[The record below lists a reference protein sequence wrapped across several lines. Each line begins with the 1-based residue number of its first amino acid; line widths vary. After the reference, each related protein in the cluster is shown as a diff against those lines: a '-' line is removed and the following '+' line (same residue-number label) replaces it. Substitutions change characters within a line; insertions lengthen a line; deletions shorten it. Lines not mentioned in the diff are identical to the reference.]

1 MRFHLIYPLSYS
13 VHAFPRQGSETS
25 AVQPE
30 NDNVQRRNYTRVVS
44 CIDILAR
51 TESRSTRW
59 VWYGR
64 CDGCQITAW
73 QIISSLFACMIGLGR
88 QGRSS
93 LYDVC
98 ADEEHDGLA
107 DLRLVIQLRSLYSY
121 TPPVRGDACVGFEF
135 SVFVY
140 DSYSVMNLTYS
151 QLSDRDST
159 AQIYRVL

>member
-1 MRFHLIYPLSYS
+1 MRFLGKVLK
-13 VHAFPRQGSETS
+13 TS

-107 DLRLVIQLRSLYSY
+107 DLRLAIQLRSLYSY
-121 TPPVRGDACVGFEF
+121 SLLPSIHVPREVVPLR
-135 SVFVY
+135 
-140 DSYSVMNLTYS
+140 
-151 QLSDRDST
+151 
-159 AQIYRVL
+159 